1 MDLSQCGPSVTQGP
15 CVPEANPHCVPS
27 ELLYS
32 QKVKGWRQPRGVRS
46 DPCCRRSKPECVR
59 FDEVRG
65 ARAGALWDS
74 TAQPSLS
81 FLTFISLGAKSVGST
96 LT

>member
-1 MDLSQCGPSVTQGP
+1 MC
-15 CVPEANPHCVPS
+15 
-27 ELLYS
+27 
-32 QKVKGWRQPRGVRS
+32 
-46 DPCCRRSKPECVR
+46 

-81 FLTFISLGAKSVGST
+81 FLTFVSLGAKSIGST
-96 LT
+96 LTYYYSSGKVSLAPEVNRMTGWLLPSACLSQLLLLPSGKAKEAF